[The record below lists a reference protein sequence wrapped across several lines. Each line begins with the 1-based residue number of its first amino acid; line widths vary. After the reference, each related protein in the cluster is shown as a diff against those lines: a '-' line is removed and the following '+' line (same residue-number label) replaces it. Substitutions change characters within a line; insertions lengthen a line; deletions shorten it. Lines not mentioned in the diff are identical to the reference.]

1 MKHLVTRLALV
12 AVEGFVAFSAFGGG
26 LALLRGEFDQYLSV
40 DWLAG
45 TPFTDYQFPGLVL
58 VVGVGGTALLAA
70 ATALVQR
77 EWAVLI
83 SMLAGLVMVGF
94 EVVEAASLD
103 SKVGSALPMVLGLQ
117 LLYLLAGLAIFG
129 LAWSLW
135 NREYPGHQKH
145 MIHLGHPG

>member
-1 MKHLVTRLALV
+1 MKHPITRLALV
-12 AVEGFVAFSAFGGG
+12 AVEAFVAFSAFSGG

-45 TPFTDYQFPGLVL
+45 TPFTDYWLPGLVL
-58 VVGVGGTALLAA
+58 VVGVGGSALVAA

-77 EWAVLI
+77 EWAVFI
-83 SMLAGLVMVGF
+83 SMLAGLVMIGF

-117 LLYLLAGLAIFG
+117 LLYMIAGIAIFG

-135 NREYPGHQKH
+135 NREYPGHQQ
-145 MIHLGHPG
+145 HLNHIGHPR